1 MIDHLLEQLLQ
12 QPIVVFAILA
22 QPSVEGVDSIQLERE
37 SKQAVALGGRKLAV
51 ELVEAVQQ
59 IEFAQHDIQRQARAQ
74 LAARLVK
81 TCAQQVGKCRALL
94 DGTVQQRGQVD
105 NQHQAV

>member
-94 DGTVQQRGQVD
+94 DGTVQ
-105 NQHQAV
+105 